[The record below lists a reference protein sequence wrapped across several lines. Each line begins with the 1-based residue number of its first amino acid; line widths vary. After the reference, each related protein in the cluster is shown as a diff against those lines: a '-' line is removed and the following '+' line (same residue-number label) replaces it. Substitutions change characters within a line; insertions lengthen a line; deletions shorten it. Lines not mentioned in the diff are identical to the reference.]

1 MKGPAIVL
9 AVALAFGC
17 ATTDGG
23 RSSLEQCYLAAAAG
37 TSTIEEAATFLR
49 SPQGQALDED
59 TRDRVRLAMVA
70 LDAAL
75 DAATPICLLPED
87 GSGRLQAQILAVQ
100 TAQVSLAN
108 LLLTIQGG
116 R

>member
-1 MKGPAIVL
+1 MKATIVL
-9 AVALAFGC
+9 AIALAFGC
-17 ATTDGG
+17 ATTVGG

-75 DAATPICLLPED
+75 DAATPICLSPED

-100 TAQVSLAN
+100 TAQVGLAN